1 MTGQYPSIKKITAY
15 LNGELSDKEA
25 DEVINWYNQSDESK
39 KELDR
44 LEIIWNLA
52 GRLDLME
59 KIDKQKAK
67 SIISSRI
74 EPLQSRWKLYLKHFQ
89 KVAAILI
96 FPVML
101 LSVWLL
107 FFHSEKEFSTKQEFV
122 AAYGIRSTLI
132 LPDGSKVW
140 LNSGSKLNYGEDFNQ
155 DHRTVYLTGEAFF
168 NVTSNKAKPFDV
180 VTEHFTVRA
189 VGTEFNVFAYGGS
202 EFETSLEKGSVQLFK
217 SRQTG
222 KEPLLEM
229 KPGQRALFEQGQMTI
244 LEGDVTRF
252 SAWREGKLIFKNTSM
267 QEAIPK
273 LERWFNVDIKLKDS
287 ELMKYQ
293 FTAIFKN
300 ETIQQALEMLSFSSP
315 IQYKIISGEKQQ
327 DDIYAKSK
335 IEISMQNK

>member
-39 KELDR
+39 KELDH
-44 LEIIWNLA
+44 LEIIWNLG
-52 GRLDLME
+52 GRLNLME

-67 SIISSRI
+67 SIINSRI
-74 EPLQSRWKLYLKHFQ
+74 EPSKSSWKLYLKYFQ

-96 FPVML
+96 LPVFL
-101 LSVWLL
+101 LSAWLL
-107 FFHSEKEFSTKQEFV
+107 FFQQEKKGLTKQEFV
-122 AAYGIRSTLI
+122 AAYGIRSTLT

-140 LNSGSKLNYGEDFNQ
+140 LNSGSKLKYGEDFNQ
-155 DHRTVYLTGEAFF
+155 NHRTVYLTGEAFF

-189 VGTEFNVFAYGGS
+189 VGTEFNVFAYGGN

-217 SRQTG
+217 SIQTG
-222 KEPLLEM
+222 KELLLEM
-229 KPGQRALFEQGQMTI
+229 KPGQRVLYEQGQVTI
-244 LEGDVTRF
+244 SEGDVTRF

>member
-15 LNGELSDKEA
+15 LNNELSDKEA

-52 GRLDLME
+52 DRLDLME

-67 SIISSRI
+67 NIINSRI
-74 EPLQSRWKLYLKHFQ
+74 EPSQSRWKLYLKHFQ

-96 FPVML
+96 LPFML
-101 LSVWLL
+101 LSAWLL
-107 FFHSEKEFSTKQEFV
+107 FFHSEKEFSIKQEFV

-140 LNSGSKLNYGEDFNQ
+140 LNSGSKLKYGENFNQ

-189 VGTEFNVFAYGGS
+189 VGTEFNVFAYDGN
-202 EFETSLEKGSVQLFK
+202 EFETSLEKGSVQLFQSGK
-217 SRQTG
+217 AG

-229 KPGQRALFEQGQMTI
+229 KPGQRAIYDQGKVS
-244 LEGDVTRF
+244 LSEDDVTRF

-273 LERWFNVDIKLKDS
+273 LERWFNVDIELKDP
-287 ELMKYQ
+287 ELLKYR
-293 FTAIFKN
+293 FTAIFRN
-300 ETIQQALEMLSFSSP
+300 ETIQQAMEMLSFSSP
-315 IQYKIISGEKQQ
+315 IQCKIVPGEKQQ
-327 DDIYAKSK
+327 DDTYAKSK
-335 IEISMQNK
+335 IEINVHNK

>member
-15 LNGELSDKEA
+15 LNGELSDKEV

-44 LEIIWNLA
+44 VETIWNLA
-52 GRLDLME
+52 ERLDLME

-67 SIISSRI
+67 SIINSRI
-74 EPLQSRWKLYLKHFQ
+74 EPSQSRWELYLKHFQ

-96 FPVML
+96 FPIML
-101 LSVWLL
+101 LSAWLL
-107 FFHSEKEFSTKQEFV
+107 FFHSEKESSTEQEFV
-122 AAYGIRSTLI
+122 AAYGIRSTLL

-140 LNSGSKLNYGEDFNQ
+140 LNSGSKLKYGEDFNQ

-180 VTEHFTVRA
+180 VTERFTIRA
-189 VGTEFNVFAYGGS
+189 VGTEFNVFAYGGN
-202 EFETSLEKGSVQLFK
+202 EFETSLEKGSIQLFQ
-217 SRQTG
+217 SRQTS

-229 KPGQRALFEQGQMTI
+229 KPGQRAMYDQGKVRMS
-244 LEGDVTRF
+244 EDDVTRF
-252 SAWREGKLIFKNTSM
+252 SAWREGKLIFKNTPM

-273 LERWFNVDIKLKDS
+273 LERWFNVDIELKDS
-287 ELMKYQ
+287 ELLKYR

-315 IQYKIISGEKQQ
+315 INYKIVSGEKQP
-327 DDIYAKSK
+327 DDDVYAKSK
-335 IEISMQNK
+335 IEISKQN

>member
-25 DEVINWYNQSDESK
+25 NEIINWYNQLDESK
-39 KELDR
+39 KELDH
-44 LEIIWNLA
+44 LEIIWSLA
-52 GRLDLME
+52 ERLDLME

-67 SIISSRI
+67 SIINFRI

-96 FPVML
+96 LPVML
-101 LSVWLL
+101 LSAWLL
-107 FFHSEKEFSTKQEFV
+107 FFHSEKENSTKQEFV
-122 AAYGIRSTLI
+122 AAYGIRSTLL

-140 LNSGSKLNYGEDFNQ
+140 LNSGSKLKYGEDFNH

-189 VGTEFNVFAYGGS
+189 VGTEFNVFAYGDN
-202 EFETSLEKGSVQLFK
+202 EFETSLEKGSVQLFQ
-217 SRQTG
+217 SRQAG

-229 KPGQRALFEQGQMTI
+229 KPGQRAMYAQGKVLMS
-244 LEGDVTRF
+244 EGDVTRF

-273 LERWFNVDIKLKDS
+273 LERWFNVDIELKDP
-287 ELMKYQ
+287 ELLEYR

-315 IQYKIISGEKQQ
+315 IQYKIVPGEKQQ
-327 DDIYAKSK
+327 DEAYAKSK
-335 IEISMQNK
+335 IEINVKNK

>member
-1 MTGQYPSIKKITAY
+1 MTGQYPSIKKITAF
-15 LNGELSDKEA
+15 LNGELSDKEV
-25 DEVINWYNQSDESK
+25 DEIINWYNQSDESK

-67 SIISSRI
+67 SIINFRI
-74 EPLQSRWKLYLKHFQ
+74 EPSQSSWKLYLKHFQ

-96 FPVML
+96 LPVMM
-101 LSVWLL
+101 LSAWLL
-107 FFHSEKEFSTKQEFV
+107 FFHSEKESSTKQEFV

-140 LNSGSKLNYGEDFNQ
+140 LNSGSKLKYGEDFNQ

-180 VTEHFTVRA
+180 VTERFTVRA
-189 VGTEFNVFAYGGS
+189 VGTEFNVFAYGGN
-202 EFETSLEKGSVQLFK
+202 EFETSLEKGSIQLFQT
-217 SRQTG
+217 RQAG
-222 KEPLLEM
+222 KDALLEM
-229 KPGQRALFEQGQMTI
+229 KPGQRVRFDQGKVKI
-244 LEGDVTRF
+244 SEGDVTRF
-252 SAWREGKLIFKNTSM
+252 SAWREGRLIFKNTPM

-273 LERWFNVDIKLKDS
+273 LERWFNVDIELKNS
-287 ELMKYQ
+287 ELQRYR
-293 FTAIFKN
+293 FTAIFQN

-315 IQYKIISGEKQQ
+315 INYRIIPRKKQPN
-327 DDIYAKSK
+327 DAYAKSK
-335 IEISMQNK
+335 IEISKQN

>member
-25 DEVINWYNQSDESK
+25 NEVIIWFNQSDESK
-39 KELDR
+39 KELDQI
-44 LEIIWNLA
+44 EVIWNLA
-52 GRLDLME
+52 ERLDLME
-59 KIDKQKAK
+59 KIDTQKAK
-67 SIISSRI
+67 GIINSRI
-74 EPLQSRWKLYLKHFQ
+74 EPSQSRWKLYLKHFQ

-96 FPVML
+96 LPIML

-107 FFHSEKEFSTKQEFV
+107 FFQSEKERSTKQEFV

-140 LNSGSKLNYGEDFNQ
+140 LNSGSKLKYGEDFNQ

-168 NVTSNKAKPFDV
+168 NVTSNKTKPFDV
-180 VTEHFTVRA
+180 VTERFTVRA
-189 VGTEFNVFAYGGS
+189 VGTEFNVFAYDGN
-202 EFETSLEKGSVQLFK
+202 EFETSLEKGSVQLFQ
-217 SRQTG
+217 SRQVG

-229 KPGQRALFEQGQMTI
+229 KPGQRAWYDQGKMRMS
-244 LEGDVTRF
+244 EGDVTRF
-252 SAWREGKLIFKNTSM
+252 SAWREGKLIFKNTPI

-273 LERWFNVDIKLKDS
+273 LERWFNVDIELKDS
-287 ELMKYQ
+287 ELLNYR

-315 IQYKIISGEKQQ
+315 IQYKIVSGEKQV
-327 DDIYAKSK
+327 DEAYAKNK